1 MELMKMPHDA
11 GLQSG
16 FITWRKGTIMSQQ
29 LKDKI
34 AIVTG
39 GGTGIGKAIA
49 VRYAKEGAQV
59 VITGRREAKLQE
71 VAAEQEGIS
80 YVAADLTKTEDVTK
94 VVDFVKEK
102 FGRLDVLVNNAG
114 WCPVQ
119 SIKDL
124 TLNDYDVAF
133 SLDVRAVVDITIQ
146 ALPLLLES
154 KGTIINMST
163 NGVQHRAL
171 NLSMYI
177 GAKSAVEN
185 FTRCWALDLVDDGVR
200 VNAIAPGA
208 IRTDIWNVTNL
219 PEKEAREHEARTT
232 ANIPM
237 KRFGTPDEIANAAL
251 FLASDES
258 SYIDGAVI
266 GVDGGI
272 SAL

>member
-1 MELMKMPHDA
+1 
-11 GLQSG
+11 
-16 FITWRKGTIMSQQ
+16 MSER
-29 LKDKI
+29 LDNKV

-49 VRYAKEGAQV
+49 LRYAQEGAKV
-59 VITGRREAKLQE
+59 VITGRRESKLQE
-71 VAAEQEGIS
+71 VAAENSNIH

-94 VVDFVKEK
+94 VIDYVKDN
-102 FGRLDVLVNNAG
+102 FAGQLDILVNNAG

-119 SIKDL
+119 SVKDL
-124 TLNDYDVAF
+124 TLKDYDSAF

-146 ALPLLLES
+146 ALPLILKT

-237 KRFGTPDEIANAAL
+237 KRFGTPDEIADAAL
-251 FLASDES
+251 FLASEES

>member
-1 MELMKMPHDA
+1 
-11 GLQSG
+11 
-16 FITWRKGTIMSQQ
+16 MSER
-29 LKDKI
+29 LDNKI

-49 VRYAKEGAQV
+49 LRYAKEGAKV
-59 VITGRREAKLQE
+59 VITGRRESKLQE
-71 VAAEQEGIS
+71 VAAENSNIH

-94 VVDFVKEK
+94 VIDYVKAN
-102 FGRLDVLVNNAG
+102 FAGQLDILVNNAG

-119 SIKDL
+119 SVKDL
-124 TLNDYDVAF
+124 TLKDYDSAF

-146 ALPLLLES
+146 ALPLLLKT
-154 KGTIINMST
+154 KGNIINMST
-163 NGVQHRAL
+163 NGVQHRAV

-219 PEKEAREHEARTT
+219 PEKEAREHEKRTT

-237 KRFGTPDEIANAAL
+237 KRFGTPDEIADAAL
-251 FLASDES
+251 FLASEES

>member
-1 MELMKMPHDA
+1 
-11 GLQSG
+11 
-16 FITWRKGTIMSQQ
+16 MSER
-29 LKDKI
+29 LNNKV
-34 AIVTG
+34 AVVTG

-49 VRYAKEGAQV
+49 LRYAKEGAKV
-59 VITGRREAKLQE
+59 VITGRRESKLQE
-71 VAAEQEGIS
+71 VAAENSNIH

-94 VVDFVKEK
+94 VIDYVKQN
-102 FGRLDVLVNNAG
+102 FDGQLDILVNNAG

-119 SIKDL
+119 SVKDL
-124 TLNDYDVAF
+124 TLKDYDSAF

-146 ALPLLLES
+146 ALPLILKT

-237 KRFGTPDEIANAAL
+237 KRFGTPDEIADAAL

>member
-1 MELMKMPHDA
+1 
-11 GLQSG
+11 
-16 FITWRKGTIMSQQ
+16 MS
-29 LKDKI
+29 DKLEGKV
-34 AIVTG
+34 AVVTG
-39 GGTGIGKAIA
+39 GGTGIGRAIA
-49 VRYAKEGAQV
+49 LRFASEGAKV
-59 VITGRREAKLQE
+59 VITGRRDTKLKE
-71 VAAEQEGIS
+71 VAAENGNIS

-94 VVDFVKEK
+94 VIDYVKEA
-102 FGRLDVLVNNAG
+102 FAGQLDVLVNNAG

-119 SIKDL
+119 SIKDV
-124 TLNDYDVAF
+124 TLQDYDTAF
-133 SLDVRAVVDITIQ
+133 SLDVRAVVDVTIQ
-146 ALPLLLES
+146 ALPLLLKS
-154 KGTIINMST
+154 KGNIINMST
-163 NGVQHRAL
+163 NGVMHRAV
-171 NLSMYI
+171 NLSLYI

-237 KRFGTPDEIANAAL
+237 KRFGTPDEVANAAL
-251 FLASDES
+251 FLASDEG
-258 SYIDGAVI
+258 SYVDGAVI